1 LALPVVTIVGRP
13 NVGKSSLL
21 NVISGKMISI
31 VEPTAGVTRDRVSAI
46 VDVDDR
52 FFELIDTGGYGIV
65 DVEDLTGHVE
75 HQIHLAI
82 EASDVVLFVVD
93 IRDGIMPLDVEMAR
107 MLRKA
112 DLNVILVANK
122 ADTATLMGGGGEFTR
137 LGHGE
142 PICVSAA
149 NIVNKAVLLEKIVE
163 ELEHLPKETPEKAA
177 MKIAIVGKRN
187 VGKSTFVNSIVGED
201 RVIASEV
208 AGTTRDA
215 VDVRFERDGQK
226 FLVIDTAGVRKKR
239 KMADDIEFYGYTRA
253 LRSINRADVVL
264 FMMDA
269 TSKIAQADKK
279 LAHSICDEYKA
290 CIIVVNK
297 WDLAVDY
304 ANTDDYADYITEML
318 PALRFTPIA
327 FTTATDGK
335 NIQSVLDLS
344 TEIFK
349 QASADIPTAL
359 LNKAIETIN
368 TKRIAGSKK
377 KRGMPRILY
386 GTQVAKLPI
395 SILLFVNHPELFDDN
410 YMRYATN
417 QFRDMIGIE
426 EVPIRLM
433 LRARGGN
440 RRKR

>member
-1 LALPVVTIVGRP
+1 MALPVVTIVGRP

-46 VDVDDR
+46 IDIDDR
-52 FFELIDTGGYGIV
+52 YFELIDTGGYGIV
-65 DVEDLTGHVE
+65 DVEDLTEHVE
-75 HQIHLAI
+75 NQIHLAI

-107 MLRKA
+107 KLRKA

-122 ADTATLMGGGGEFTR
+122 ADTAKLMGGGGEFVR
-137 LGHGE
+137 LGFGE

-149 NIVNKAVLLEKIVE
+149 NIVNKAVLLEKVIE
-163 ELEHLPKETPEKAA
+163 SIEHLSHETPEKEV

-187 VGKSTFVNSIVGED
+187 VGKSTFINSIVGQD

-215 VDVRFERDGQK
+215 IDVRFERDGNK
-226 FLVIDTAGVRKKR
+226 FLVIDTAGVRQKR
-239 KMADDIEFYGYTRA
+239 KMADNIEFYGYTRA

-264 FMMDA
+264 FMIDA
-269 TSKIAQADKK
+269 TEKISQADKK

-290 CIIVVNK
+290 CIIVINK

-304 ANTDDYADYITEML
+304 ADTEEYAEYVTEML

-335 NIQSVLDLS
+335 NIQSVLDLA

-349 QASADIPTAL
+349 QASCDIPTAL
-359 LNKAIETIN
+359 LNKAIEEIN
-368 TKRIAGSKK
+368 TKRVAGSRKT
-377 KRGMPRILY
+377 RGMPRILY

-395 SILLFVNHPELFDDN
+395 SLLLFVNHPELFDDN
-410 YMRYATN
+410 YLRYATN
-417 QFRDMIGIE
+417 QFREIIGID

-433 LRARGGN
+433 LRARGGKGK
-440 RRKR
+440 RR

>member
-1 LALPVVTIVGRP
+1 MALPVVTIVGRP

-21 NVISGKMISI
+21 NAISGKLISI
-31 VEPTAGVTRDRVSAI
+31 VEPTAGVTRDRVSVI

-75 HQIHLAI
+75 RQIHLAI
-82 EASDVVLFVVD
+82 EASDLVLFVVD

-107 MLRKA
+107 KLRKA
-112 DLNVILVANK
+112 NLNVILVANK
-122 ADTATLMGGGGEFTR
+122 ADTAKLMGGGGEFAR
-137 LGHGE
+137 LGFGD

-163 ELEHLPKETPEKAA
+163 ELKHLPKETPEKAA

-187 VGKSTFVNSIVGED
+187 AGKSTFVNSIVGED
-201 RVIASEV
+201 RVITSEV

-215 VDVRFERDGQK
+215 IDVRFERDGQK

-239 KMADDIEFYGYTRA
+239 KMSGDIEFYGYTRA

-269 TSKIAQADKK
+269 TSKISQADKK

-297 WDLAVDY
+297 WDLAMDF

-318 PALRFTPIA
+318 PGLRHTPIA

-335 NIQSVLDLS
+335 NIQSVLDLA

-349 QASADIPTAL
+349 QASSDIPTAQ
-359 LNKAIETIN
+359 LNKAIEAIN
-368 TKRIAGSKK
+368 SKRIAGTKN
-377 KRGMPRILY
+377 KRGMPKILY

-440 RRKR
+440 RKK

>member
-1 LALPVVTIVGRP
+1 
-13 NVGKSSLL
+13 
-21 NVISGKMISI
+21 
-31 VEPTAGVTRDRVSAI
+31 
-46 VDVDDR
+46 
-52 FFELIDTGGYGIV
+52 
-65 DVEDLTGHVE
+65 
-75 HQIHLAI
+75 
-82 EASDVVLFVVD
+82 
-93 IRDGIMPLDVEMAR
+93 
-107 MLRKA
+107 
-112 DLNVILVANK
+112 
-122 ADTATLMGGGGEFTR
+122 
-137 LGHGE
+137 
-142 PICVSAA
+142 VSAA
-149 NIVNKAVLLEKIVE
+149 NIVNKATLLEKVIDAI
-163 ELEHLPKETPEKAA
+163 EHLPHETPEKAA

-187 VGKSTFVNSIVGED
+187 AGKSTFVNSIVGED

-215 VDVRFERDGQK
+215 IDVHFERDGQK

-239 KMADDIEFYGYTRA
+239 KMSDDIEYYGYARA
-253 LRSINRADVVL
+253 MRSINRADVVL
-264 FMMDA
+264 FMLDA

-297 WDLAVDY
+297 WDLAVGFADTE
-304 ANTDDYADYITEML
+304 AYADYITEML

-349 QASADIPTAL
+349 QASAEIPTAH
-359 LNKAIETIN
+359 LNKAIEAIN
-368 TKRIAGSKK
+368 TKRIAGAKK

-417 QFRDMIGIE
+417 QFREIIGID

-433 LRARGGN
+433 LRARGGKK
-440 RRKR
+440 RR